1 MTRIIRNLGIIAL
14 LPLFGL
20 VFWVAATVAS
30 SMLGLDVIGVNV
42 HGAGLASYTDG
53 ISARPAPLS
62 LQILQDAARDETGNG
77 GGTASTPKP
86 PLTPANAST
95 PTPSPTLLPLP
106 TPTPVPSLLPLPTP
120 SPTPLPLPT
129 PTPSLL
135 PLPLPSGI
143 LPVSTLLP

>member
-30 SMLGLDVIGVNV
+30 SILGLDVIGVNV
-42 HGAGLASYTDG
+42 HGPGLASYADG
-53 ISARPAPLS
+53 IRARPAPLS
-62 LQILQDAARDETGNG
+62 LQILQDAARDETGDG

-86 PLTPANAST
+86 PPTPANAST

-106 TPTPVPSLLPLPTP
+106 TPMPVPSLLPLPTP

-143 LPVSTLLP
+143 LPVPTLLP

>member
-1 MTRIIRNLGIIAL
+1 
-14 LPLFGL
+14 
-20 VFWVAATVAS
+20 
-30 SMLGLDVIGVNV
+30 MLGLDVIGVNV

-95 PTPSPTLLPLP
+95 PTP
-106 TPTPVPSLLPLPTP
+106 VPSLLPLPTP

>member
-62 LQILQDAARDETGNG
+62 LQILQDAARDETRWRISWTGEPG
-77 GGTASTPKP
+77 
-86 PLTPANAST
+86 
-95 PTPSPTLLPLP
+95 TPSNIDLI
-106 TPTPVPSLLPLPTP
+106 SWYN
-120 SPTPLPLPT
+120 S
-129 PTPSLL
+129 
-135 PLPLPSGI
+135 
-143 LPVSTLLP
+143 